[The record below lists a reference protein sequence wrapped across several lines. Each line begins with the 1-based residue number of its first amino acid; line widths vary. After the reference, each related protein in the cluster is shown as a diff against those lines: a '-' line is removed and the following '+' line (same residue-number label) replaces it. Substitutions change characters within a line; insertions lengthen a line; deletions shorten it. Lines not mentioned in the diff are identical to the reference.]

1 MRKLSFLMLFFFP
14 LYANS
19 TESLDSINKL
29 TEKICDSRFDK
40 DECEKMLN
48 AVVSL
53 SIYNGYAAGVC
64 TQRSEYY
71 NQYNPDCK
79 KAQDELKSLLEKYK
93 EN

>member
-1 MRKLSFLMLFFFP
+1 MRKSTYLLLLILP

-19 TESLDSINKL
+19 TESLDTINKL
-29 TEKICDSRFDK
+29 TDKICDTRFDK
-40 DECEKMLN
+40 DKCEKMIN
-48 AVVSL
+48 SVVSL
-53 SIYNGYAAGVC
+53 SIYNGYAAGIC

>member
-1 MRKLSFLMLFFFP
+1 MRKISVLILFLLP
-14 LYANS
+14 LCANS
-19 TESLDSINKL
+19 TESLDAINKL
-29 TEKICDSRFDK
+29 TDKICDTK
-40 DECEKMLN
+40 LAQDECEKMVN

-53 SIYNGYAAGVC
+53 SIYNGYAAGIC

>member
-1 MRKLSFLMLFFFP
+1 MRKFSFLMLFLFS
-14 LYANS
+14 LHANS
-19 TESLDSINKL
+19 TESLDAINKL
-29 TEKICDSRFDK
+29 TDSICDTK
-40 DECEKMLN
+40 LNQDECEKMIN
-48 AVVSL
+48 ALVSL

>member
-1 MRKLSFLMLFFFP
+1 MRKISFLLLFIFP

-19 TESLDSINKL
+19 TESLDAINKL
-29 TEKICDSRFDK
+29 TEKICDTKLDQE
-40 DECEKMLN
+40 ECEKMIN
-48 AVVSL
+48 VVVSL
-53 SIYNGYAAGVC
+53 SISNGYAAGVC